1 LRADD
6 ASGGIFEASSE
17 RFGRAEHLMLNG
29 ELDMATAP
37 ILDGWLSKATGN
49 GNSEVIVD
57 LEKVTFMDVSGLRA
71 LLRAADDA
79 SRRGQ
84 RFAVVNAPAAVRR
97 VIQLTDTTH
106 LLHSERQTVPGDP
119 ANRSSV
125 DPVESLMDS
134 PSVR

>member
-1 LRADD
+1 
-6 ASGGIFEASSE
+6 
-17 RFGRAEHLMLNG
+17 MLNG

-57 LEKVTFMDVSGLRA
+57 LEKVTFMDVTGLRA

-106 LLHSERQTVPGDP
+106 LLHSERPTVPGDP

-125 DPVESLMDS
+125 DPVRSQSLLDS
-134 PSVR
+134 SSVR